1 MKKPIIFS
9 ILFIFLSTSA
19 FGGLIKTEELVS
31 RSLTPFFSND
41 AYYQAG
47 DIVGTDG
54 KTYKIEKG
62 SDLNRV
68 DFSEFHNP
76 ETAENHIN
84 GEHGPF
90 GNKTVTDLRESDLF
104 ESEASG
110 LSFFHID
117 FKFAQANAAKFD
129 DSQFNRIN
137 FYGANLKTVS
147 FNNAVINHSSFRKA
161 ELIGAKF
168 NGATL
173 KDSSLHM
180 ADLTRASLKGLKS
193 WQITGT
199 PILPEGYVLFGG
211 TILGPGVDL
220 SGRPVNDPI
229 SRHELIDAIMQ
240 GVNLSGAILPEG
252 WSRDDEDTLVQM
264 MQLEELHKIRQ
275 NTAIPHVD
283 TSEAHLDLLQKISDE
298 LINLNTKI
306 QNLQAVVDKKD
317 EQIAR
322 LIERPTL
329 EQVRDARADSIVLTV
344 DPDGKNITLGLTIEQ
359 SDNLVEWR
367 KLRGEMTRTIP
378 IPDGKKFYRFALD
391 K

>member
-1 MKKPIIFS
+1 
-9 ILFIFLSTSA
+9 
-19 FGGLIKTEELVS
+19 
-31 RSLTPFFSND
+31 
-41 AYYQAG
+41 
-47 DIVGTDG
+47 
-54 KTYKIEKG
+54 
-62 SDLNRV
+62 
-68 DFSEFHNP
+68 
-76 ETAENHIN
+76 
-84 GEHGPF
+84 
-90 GNKTVTDLRESDLF
+90 
-104 ESEASG
+104 
-110 LSFFHID
+110 
-117 FKFAQANAAKFD
+117 
-129 DSQFNRIN
+129 
-137 FYGANLKTVS
+137 
-147 FNNAVINHSSFRKA
+147 
-161 ELIGAKF
+161 
-168 NGATL
+168 
-173 KDSSLHM
+173 
-180 ADLTRASLKGLKS
+180 
-193 WQITGT
+193 
-199 PILPEGYVLFGG
+199 
-211 TILGPGVDL
+211 
-220 SGRPVNDPI
+220 
-229 SRHELIDAIMQ
+229 MQ